1 MSRDSFR
8 AGPVLALQ
16 LLVVRM
22 LAWLVQWVGTII
34 EKYLD

>member
-16 LLVVRM
+16 LL
-22 LAWLVQWVGTII
+22 LAWLVQWVGTTI
-34 EKYLD
+34 EEFLD